1 MYVGNLLNFTVQVV
15 NSYLP
20 NKSIYYRVKG
30 VIEESNTILKE
41 GQLSQS
47 ESRDVI
53 VRIIT
58 IRFCSL

>member
-20 NKSIYYRVKG
+20 NKSIYYRVIG